1 MVNTKLTRKAMNIAY
16 NAHMNQFDKA
26 GVPYIYHPIHLAEQM
41 DTETE
46 CIVAL
51 LHDVVEDTEVTF
63 QELEKD
69 FSKEVIESIRL
80 LTHGDDVNYME
91 YIKELSQNPIAKK
104 VKIAD
109 LLHNS
114 DETRLE
120 KITIKDVARREKYK
134 KALEF
139 LQKWKIKFIG
149 EKHEI
154 FGKNE

>member
-1 MVNTKLTRKAMNIAY
+1 MVNTELTRKAMNIAY

-26 GVPYIYHPIHLAEQM
+26 GVPYIYHPTHLAEQM

-139 LQKWKIKFIG
+139 LQNWKIKFIG
-149 EKHEI
+149 EKPEI